1 MNLTVNHAE
10 MFFIF
15 VWFYYYVPSAYVLLN
30 CQLGSEGEV
39 IEKIRKIPEVIE
51 VYRVLGVYDI
61 IIRIS
66 TNDKEAIKEIIALK
80 IKNLNEVHSVLSMI
94 VIENLG
100 ID

>member
-1 MNLTVNHAE
+1 M
-10 MFFIF
+10 
-15 VWFYYYVPSAYVLLN
+15 
-30 CQLGSEGEV
+30 